1 MTKNIFILLFF
12 LSYLF
17 SIDISLDPHA
27 LNGSDRETYTSTIDY
42 NTYSLLHDYID
53 IKNYTTGPG
62 DIFLFNMVTSSR
74 IVNLELIV
82 SPSGTILIPIVGVL
96 DVKGKTI
103 D

>member
-27 LNGSDRETYTSTIDY
+27 LNGSDTETYTSTIDY

-53 IKNYTTGPG
+53 IKDSLTEYM
-62 DIFLFNMVTSSR
+62 DIFIKETLLR
-74 IVNLELIV
+74 
-82 SPSGTILIPIVGVL
+82 
-96 DVKGKTI
+96 
-103 D
+103 